1 MIREKEPYKNSR
13 KNRFFSPK
21 KKYSGIWISCIIFFD
36 AAFIFLCF
44 YIINSPLMLKPGIN
58 IDLPK
63 SSFSGGLIYNGVV
76 LSITHNG
83 LLFFQDEEVN
93 LIQLK
98 SSLEDICLNN
108 PDISLIIEADKKSEH
123 SMLVSA
129 WEIAQKAGIKKITIA
144 TGLKAKDD

>member
-1 MIREKEPYKNSR
+1 
-13 KNRFFSPK
+13 
-21 KKYSGIWISCIIFFD
+21 
-36 AAFIFLCF
+36 
-44 YIINSPLMLKPGIN
+44 MLKPGIN